1 VDKAARPYYNVY
13 GNLGGPVKLKLRSI
27 GTSTGVI
34 LPKQLLDRLK
44 LKKDDVLFASETPEG
59 YLLTPYDPEVEE
71 QVKLGL
77 EIMKEHRETLRALA
91 K

>member
-1 VDKAARPYYNVY
+1 MVIAK
-13 GNLGGPVKLKLRSI
+13 LMKLKLRAV

-34 LPKQLLDRLK
+34 LPKELLHRLRV
-44 LKKDDVLFASETPEG
+44 KKDDSIFAVETPDG

-71 QVKLGL
+71 QVRLGL
-77 EIMKEHRETLRALA
+77 EIMAKRRNIFRALA

>member
-1 VDKAARPYYNVY
+1 M
-13 GNLGGPVKLKLRSI
+13 KLKLRSI

-59 YLLTPYDPEVEE
+59 YLLTPYDPEVEK

-77 EIMKEHRETLRALA
+77 QIMKERRETLRALA

>member
-1 VDKAARPYYNVY
+1 M
-13 GNLGGPVKLKLRSI
+13 KLKLRSV

-34 LPKQLLDRLK
+34 LPKEALQRLRVQK
-44 LKKDDVLFASETPEG
+44 GDELFAIETPDG
-59 YLLTPYDPEVEE
+59 YLLTPFDPEVEE

-77 EIMKEHRETLRALA
+77 EFMAKYRDTFRALA

>member
-1 VDKAARPYYNVY
+1 M
-13 GNLGGPVKLKLRSI
+13 KLKLRSI

-34 LPKQLLDRLK
+34 LPKPLLDRLK
-44 LKKDDVLFASETPEG
+44 LKKNDVLFASETPEG
-59 YLLTPYDPEVEE
+59 YLLTPYDPEVAE

>member
-1 VDKAARPYYNVY
+1 M
-13 GNLGGPVKLKLRSI
+13 KLKLRSI
-27 GTSTGVI
+27 GTSTGII

-59 YLLTPYDPEVEE
+59 YLLTPYDPEVAE